1 MIEIKCTKEEKE
13 TITKIFADVPVCVIN
28 YHDCRKYNE
37 CMKCINDNIKWII
50 TDNQLV
56 QIIEYIELTIPHN
69 KAIFILKLE
78 VIHK

>member
-13 TITKIFADVPVCVIN
+13 TITKIFADVPVCVN

-50 TDNQLV
+50 TDN
-56 QIIEYIELTIPHN
+56 
-69 KAIFILKLE
+69 
-78 VIHK
+78 

>member
-28 YHDCRKYNE
+28 YHDCRKYTE

-50 TDNQLV
+50 TDN
-56 QIIEYIELTIPHN
+56 
-69 KAIFILKLE
+69 
-78 VIHK
+78 